1 MVTTPAGAY
10 YPYGTLD
17 SFGAVLRA
25 RLIWELKCPK
35 PFVGRNHLIHLL
47 RSMCTS
53 YYSYFSFKHCMVHA
67 LSRFS
72 VSGTVWLV
80 GICRLGILP
89 VRTIRYG
96 RVRYCTVRYGM
107 LRYGTVRSGTVRHG
121 KVRHSLVRYSTVR
134 YGTAVHVVQFLA
146 PPLVMRLRAFRYFT
160 LSCSE
165 LACTFLT
172 RVWDYS
178 WCLPQRF
185 VYGIVKS

>member
-1 MVTTPAGAY
+1 MWLYNNWLQHPGNGV
-10 YPYGTLD
+10 L
-17 SFGAVLRA
+17 GAVLRV
-25 RLIWELKCPK
+25 RLIWETVGPK
-35 PFVGRNHLIHLL
+35 PFVDHIHLNHLL

-67 LSRFS
+67 LISFS

-89 VRTIRYG
+89 VRTVRYG
-96 RVRYCTVRYGM
+96 RVQYCSFPVVPVVPVQSRTVQYRTVRYGV
-107 LRYGTVRSGTVRHG
+107 L
-121 KVRHSLVRYSTVR
+121 
-134 YGTAVHVVQFLA
+134 VVQFLA

-165 LACTFLT
+165 LARTFLT

-178 WCLPQRF
+178 WFLPYRYYPVVRYRQIL
-185 VYGIVKS
+185 VLLSV

>member
-67 LSRFS
+67 QGRFS

-80 GICRLGILP
+80 GICRFGILP
-89 VRTIRYG
+89 VRTIWYG
-96 RVRYCTVRYGM
+96 RVQYRTVRYRM
-107 LRYGTVRSGTVRHG
+107 VYGTVRCGTVLYGTVPYGTVRRSTLYSFLR
-121 KVRHSLVRYSTVR
+121 RH
-134 YGTAVHVVQFLA
+134 
-146 PPLVMRLRAFRYFT
+146 
-160 LSCSE
+160 LS
-165 LACTFLT
+165 
-172 RVWDYS
+172 
-178 WCLPQRF
+178 
-185 VYGIVKS
+185 